1 MIYSTAAV
9 TNLPRP
15 AGGFLRH
22 IHNLNERRLSVGD
35 DSEAKQTIL
44 LRLLIFKLSTETI
57 HSSAV
62 PQLRGRRGGGIWR
75 VSVTA
80 LQLSCS
86 YETQLIKEPFPPN
99 KLFCQKLKFLGNVL
113 FKVMAQRLS
122 FHVGKL

>member
-62 PQLRGRRGGGIWR
+62 PQLRGRRGGAFGGYPSLR
-75 VSVTA
+75 YNSAVPTKRS
-80 LQLSCS
+80 
-86 YETQLIKEPFPPN
+86 
-99 KLFCQKLKFLGNVL
+99 
-113 FKVMAQRLS
+113 
-122 FHVGKL
+122 